1 MKHTYTKRTP
11 ILTLFTLFALA
22 LGSQWSFGQI
32 LDETFNYADDTALFS
47 AWPQYETTQATDINK
62 M

>member
-32 LDETFNYADDTALFS
+32 LDETFNYA
-47 AWPQYETTQATDINK
+47 ENK
-62 M
+62 ITFAGFGRD